1 MAKVVETRG
10 SFRIKGKT
18 NLDKAIL
25 KDLGWLQTA
34 NVTVKTLEDNFVNLT
49 VEVKNGKGLNIRVKG
64 KEDEY
69 TREHPAIRAFDTIKE
84 TFSKEDML
92 SIVGVAGYNTK
103 MKRFVLKPTGVFY
116 SDSKYDD
123 ADFEETNFVTYD
135 LIFDSISGSRAKMLH
150 ASYFGEIT
158 EIELTVADGLIEDFS
173 SFRFGDLVRLVF
185 SVVNR
190 PIYASVSK
198 NSSYQPKGR
207 GVTQREKRTVEG
219 YSSDL
224 VVVGIIDVKS
234 AEYTREDVR
243 DAKIEY
249 EKKQEAYREANMPTR
264 GTADNEDELP
274 Y

>member
-1 MAKVVETRG
+1 MAEVVETKG

-18 NLDKAIL
+18 NLDKVIL

-49 VEVKNGKGLNIRVKG
+49 VEVKNGKGLNIKVKG

-69 TREHPAIRAFDTIKE
+69 TKEYPATKALDAIKE
-84 TFSKEDML
+84 TFVKEDML

-103 MKRFVLKPTGVFY
+103 MKRFVFKPTGVFY
-116 SDSKYDD
+116 SDSKYND

-135 LIFDSISGSRAKMLH
+135 LIFDSISGSRVKMLH

-158 EIELTVADGLIEDFS
+158 EIELTVVDGLIEDFS

-190 PIYASVSK
+190 PIYTSVSE

-207 GVTQREKRTVEG
+207 GVTQRGKRTVEG

-264 GTADNEDELP
+264 AMEDNGDDLP